1 MMDAFAVADAIN
13 ANAVMNNFASFIYIS
28 LYELSGDLS
37 PFISRVIRKHKSSQK
52 LTN

>member
-13 ANAVMNNFASFIYIS
+13 ANAVMNNFASFIDIS

-37 PFISRVIRKHKSSQK
+37 LFISRVNLKHKPSQK
-52 LTN
+52 LTD